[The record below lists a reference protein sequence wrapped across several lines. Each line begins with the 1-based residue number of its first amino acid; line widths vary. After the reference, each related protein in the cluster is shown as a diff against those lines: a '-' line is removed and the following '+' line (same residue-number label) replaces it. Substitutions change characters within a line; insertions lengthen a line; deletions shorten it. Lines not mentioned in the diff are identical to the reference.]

1 MATETRPLVRSDD
14 YEQSTNYSSS
24 QSDSLEGG
32 GEGFVTVDVNG
43 DQVRKFLS
51 NVGKIRYL

>member
-24 QSDSLEGG
+24 QSDSREGG
-32 GEGFVTVDVNG
+32 GEDFEIV
-43 DQVRKFLS
+43 VRKFLS
-51 NVGKIRYL
+51 NVGKIGYL

>member
-32 GEGFVTVDVNG
+32 GEGFVTVDG
-43 DQVRKFLS
+43 DQVRKFLA
-51 NVGKIRYL
+51 NVGKIRCL